1 MKFSLDL
8 DFDTVEA
15 SNNYGQKLRQSS
27 FIVVTF
33 SSVNIYEEMESCLV
47 LTMPGRRLLR
57 VSRKKIVSRLWNLK
71 LKRNW
76 VSAWA

>member
-15 SNNYGQKLRQSS
+15 SNNYGQKLLRQSS

-57 VSRKKIVSRLWNLK
+57 VSRKKIVSGL
-71 LKRNW
+71 
-76 VSAWA
+76 